1 MIQNHIA
8 MRKKRGPLLAII
20 IIVLIAGLGIFGYV
34 KWFWVFSDGTQTG
47 QLNKISK
54 TGYIFKTYEG
64 EMILLGYGNKNAS
77 GTVQSNEFKFSA
89 EKEVYEQL
97 RQLTGQRVTVH
108 YKKYLGTL
116 PWRGYERSVVD
127 HVEIATDTP
136 ATGYSGGEE
145 LFL

>member
-1 MIQNHIA
+1 
-8 MRKKRGPLLAII
+8 MRKKRGPLLTII
-20 IIVLIAGLGIFGYV
+20 ILVLILGLGIFGYV

-64 EMILLGYGNKNAS
+64 EMILIGYGNKNAS

-89 EKEVYEQL
+89 KDAEVYDQL

-127 HVEIATDTP
+127 KVELADENSV
-136 ATGYSGGEE
+136 GYSGGEI
-145 LFL
+145 FL

>member
-1 MIQNHIA
+1 
-8 MRKKRGPLLAII
+8 MRKKRGPLLGII
-20 IIVLIAGLGIFGYV
+20 ILVLVLGLGIFGYV

-89 EKEVYEQL
+89 VNSEVYDQL

-116 PWRGYERSVVD
+116 PWRGYERSIVD
-127 HVEIATDTP
+127 HVELANDASP
-136 ATGYSGGEE
+136 SSGSSGEE